1 MKKEEVE
8 EIFKKIRSNKKKL
21 SECDRH
27 VFKATDKP
35 LKYKCQNCGGEADI
49 AFVEGY
55 EQGIFHGHPNYLE
68 FKSQADE
75 ILKHLGVNNE
85 SRK

>member
-1 MKKEEVE
+1 MDNKEVK
-8 EIFKKIRSNKKKL
+8 EIFSKIRSNKKKL
-21 SECDRH
+21 SECDKH
-27 VFKATDKP
+27 EFKATDKP
-35 LKYKCQNCGGEADI
+35 LKYKCKNCGGEADI

-55 EQGIFHGHPNYLE
+55 KQGFLHGHPNWLE
-68 FKSQADE
+68 IKSQADE